1 MRAALI
7 GDEVTAAGFK
17 LAGARVYVPAE
28 DDIEQVF
35 QRALTENDFLLITA
49 EWAHRLPTRIL
60 TAALLAEKPLILLVP
75 DAQGA
80 ASPPDLVTTTRRN
93 LGVES

>member
-7 GDEVTAAGFK
+7 GDEVTASGFR
-17 LAGARVYVPAE
+17 LAGTRVYVPAE
-28 DDIEQVF
+28 DDVEEIF
-35 QRALTENDFLLITA
+35 QRALTENDLLLITA
-49 EWAHRLPTRIL
+49 EWAQHLPRRVL
-60 TAALLAEKPLILLVP
+60 TTALLAEEPLVLLVP
-75 DAQGA
+75 DVQGA